1 MLDVGDLI
9 KQTVNFELIPLKE
22 EFVISQNKQGRTL
35 SSSAS
40 TIRYPLLSWRDQ
52 GEMQGEIVVR
62 QLPAISIYGY
72 LIWFKRYRRYWRD

>member
-40 TIRYPLLSWRDQ
+40 TIRYPLLS
-52 GEMQGEIVVR
+52 
-62 QLPAISIYGY
+62 
-72 LIWFKRYRRYWRD
+72 